1 MMCLLIRSPRFVST
15 RNGINLNHRID
26 YTFAPVRVHTKRN
39 QFKSIPTYPSQL
51 KLAQVFRLQED
62 HCLAVILS
70 ISEIY
75 PDLSGGSLM
84 PWFVS
89 ARNTLFR
96 FVETRTGAKEKPGA
110 AYGRPRVGQIMNQK
124 KRVTQ
129 NR

>member
-62 HCLAVILS
+62 HLRRCILPPRLHRGDPVWYCPDA
-70 ISEIY
+70 IRGDSEAQ
-75 PDLSGGSLM
+75 P
-84 PWFVS
+84 
-89 ARNTLFR
+89 TLR
-96 FVETRTGAKEKPGA
+96 KD
-110 AYGRPRVGQIMNQK
+110 
-124 KRVTQ
+124 
-129 NR
+129 